1 VQVLLV
7 NQLTINISFYMLI
20 PYLAGHLADDLS
32 LAAWIVGL
40 VLAVRI
46 FSQQG
51 FFLVGGSLSDR
62 IGRKPVIIAGCAL
75 RAVGFALFGV
85 MDPLPGL
92 IVASVLTGL
101 AGALFS
107 PAVRAY
113 LAHAAQDRRTDAFA
127 LFSVFAESGAL
138 VGPLVGII
146 LLNLDFRLICLLAS
160 GLFAALTVLQA
171 LHLPKAE
178 AEDISAQSKSPVL
191 QDWREAVTNLSF
203 MLFTLGMM
211 GRFALSNQM
220 YLGLALEVRRLT
232 GNDAGVGLL
241 FAFSSVLVI
250 LGQLHVTSFSRAR
263 WRPPQAIAI
272 GLMLKG
278 LAFVPPIFTA
288 MFLWDS
294 ILLDP
299 YGAGLGGI
307 IATWTSMLVVLI
319 PLLVC
324 VTVLTIGGMV
334 SQPFVMSMI
343 PDLGAR
349 RLVGTYFGLYYLAQ
363 GIGAALG
370 NLAVGAAFDV
380 SQRTGLTSLPW
391 LLMILIG
398 LASAARIAMLDRH
411 KMLVKSPI
419 TS

>member
-1 VQVLLV
+1 
-7 NQLTINISFYMLI
+7 
-20 PYLAGHLADDLS
+20 
-32 LAAWIVGL
+32 
-40 VLAVRI
+40 
-46 FSQQG
+46 
-51 FFLVGGSLSDR
+51 
-62 IGRKPVIIAGCAL
+62 
-75 RAVGFALFGV
+75 
-85 MDPLPGL
+85 
-92 IVASVLTGL
+92 
-101 AGALFS
+101 
-107 PAVRAY
+107 
-113 LAHAAQDRRTDAFA
+113 
-127 LFSVFAESGAL
+127 
-138 VGPLVGII
+138 
-146 LLNLDFRLICLLAS
+146 
-160 GLFAALTVLQA
+160 
-171 LHLPKAE
+171 
-178 AEDISAQSKSPVL
+178 
-191 QDWREAVTNLSF
+191 
-203 MLFTLGMM
+203 
-211 GRFALSNQM
+211 M

-307 IATWTSMLVVLI
+307 IATWTSMLVVLS